1 MIKALIA
8 FAVAFVVTFC
18 VITLITNSGHDEKK
32 TVPTT
37 SVSVIPSP
45 TPTPTPT
52 ASKSPV
58 EEQTLLNYGQTY
70 QYNDGL
76 RVTVSAPKDYP
87 KDPTVKMSKK
97 YYKYYTVTVKN
108 TVRKS
113 YETNYFD
120 VNSTAGDSYGEYTAT
135 EGNGFPTAPLAK
147 GESLTFVVAFGYDS
161 DESPRVSFNPFVD
174 PELPDILTSETVTW
188 GLTER

>member
-1 MIKALIA
+1 MKALLA
-8 FAVAFVVTFC
+8 FVVAFVATFC
-18 VITLITNSGHDEKK
+18 VVTLVTNTSHQEDKK
-32 TVPTT
+32 SAPTP
-37 SVSVIPSP
+37 SVVTTSP
-45 TPTPTPT
+45 TPTPSPT

-58 EEQTLLNYGQTY
+58 EEKVLLNYGQTY

-76 RVTVSAPKDYP
+76 RVTVSKPKDYP

-97 YYKYYTVTVKN
+97 YYKYFSVTVKN

-120 VNSTAGDSYGEYTAT
+120 VNSVAGDSYGEYTAT

-147 GESLTFVVAFGYDS
+147 GESLTFTVAFGYDS
-161 DESPRVSFNPFVD
+161 NEPPVVSFNPFVD